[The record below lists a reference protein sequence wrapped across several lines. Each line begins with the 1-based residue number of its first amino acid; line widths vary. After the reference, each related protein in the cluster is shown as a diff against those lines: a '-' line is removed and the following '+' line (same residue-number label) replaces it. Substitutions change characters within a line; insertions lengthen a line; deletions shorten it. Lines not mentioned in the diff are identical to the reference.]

1 MPASRWHLLG
11 GGVLIAIIGLLV
23 IILTR
28 SPETLYPVEI
38 KGRFGYINRSGKLVI
53 LAQFGDAGIF
63 DNGLSPVL
71 IGKTWGYVDKT
82 GKIAIA
88 PQFEVADPFSEGLA
102 LVGSRGKFGYIDKTG
117 KYILTPPVP
126 GSWPIRRIVCSG
138 FDGRMLGLHR

>member
-1 MPASRWHLLG
+1 MDPAVPVPIWLSPLPACVGIPLAQNSRVAPLWHRITQPGSMPASRWHLLG

-38 KGRFGYINRSGKLVI
+38 NGRFGYINRSGKLVI

-88 PQFEVADPFSEGLA
+88 PQFEVADPFSEG
-102 LVGSRGKFGYIDKTG
+102 
-117 KYILTPPVP
+117 
-126 GSWPIRRIVCSG
+126 
-138 FDGRMLGLHR
+138 